1 MSCFSRKK
9 CTPELYAEFLRDG
22 KVLAQVLE
30 ASCPT
35 PLGQAKELSENPT
48 DRERVEKLIYDLFD
62 FGVQPFNLFEPD
74 DLLKGR
80 NIPQVNLLVNH
91 EYVVFWHYYNLF
103 ASIFAGHEA
112 SFTYIFEILFSNK

>member
-1 MSCFSRKK
+1 MSCFLRKK
-9 CTPELYAEFLRDG
+9 CSPEHYAEFLRDG

-80 NIPQVNLLVNH
+80 NIPQVNLLVYY
-91 EYVVFWHYYNLF
+91 EYIVF
-103 ASIFAGHEA
+103 
-112 SFTYIFEILFSNK
+112 

>member
-9 CTPELYAEFLRDG
+9 CTPELYPEFLRDG

-62 FGVQPFNLFEPD
+62 FGAQPFNLFEPD

-80 NIPQVNLLVNH
+80 NIPQVNLVVYYEYDVFYHYFELLNMKPVLLLSLKYCLVI
-91 EYVVFWHYYNLF
+91 
-103 ASIFAGHEA
+103 SRI
-112 SFTYIFEILFSNK
+112 

>member
-1 MSCFSRKK
+1 M
-9 CTPELYAEFLRDG
+9 RDG

-80 NIPQVNLLVNH
+80 NIPQVNLTVNYG
-91 EYVVFWHYYNLF
+91 YVVFWHYYNLF
-103 ASIFAGHEA
+103 ASIFPGFYH
-112 SFTYIFEILFSNK
+112 

>member
-1 MSCFSRKK
+1 M
-9 CTPELYAEFLRDG
+9 RDG

-80 NIPQVNLLVNH
+80 NIPQVNLLVYY
-91 EYVVFWHYYNLF
+91 EYVVFLHYYDPTFL
-103 ASIFAGHEA
+103 
-112 SFTYIFEILFSNK
+112 SFFNMKLVLLLSLKYCLVLSRI

>member
-1 MSCFSRKK
+1 M
-9 CTPELYAEFLRDG
+9 RDG

-80 NIPQVNLLVNH
+80 NIPQVNLIVNY
-91 EYVVFWHYYNLF
+91 EYVVFWHYYV
-103 ASIFAGHEA
+103 
-112 SFTYIFEILFSNK
+112 FEFFNMKPVLLLSLKYCLVISRI